1 MKRIIFILSI
11 FMIAI
16 SCNSLSTS
24 EKSIQEYM
32 RTQTGSPDLEIE
44 FTNVQITKQTV
55 GDSIDILQKIFEEQ
69 IKEKEKTI
77 KRIENDNQAW
87 QKELESMSKKDQNY
101 AFLVQMVN
109 SNQRRIKELQ
119 EKVIKNGTGYYD
131 GRDPKKVIATLVKC
145 EMTSLINPVLK
156 AKQTKEGVFLLTP
169 DETVCIR
176 QIK

>member
-11 FMIAI
+11 FMITI

-44 FTNVQITKQTV
+44 FTTV

-101 AFLVQMVN
+101 AFLVQMMN

-131 GRDPKKVIATLVKC
+131 GQDPKKVIATLVKC

-176 QIK
+176 QVK

>member
-11 FMIAI
+11 FMITI

-101 AFLVQMVN
+101 AFLVQMMN

-131 GRDPKKVIATLVKC
+131 GHDPKKVIATLVKC

-176 QIK
+176 QVK

>member
-69 IKEKEKTI
+69 IKC
-77 KRIENDNQAW
+77 
-87 QKELESMSKKDQNY
+87 L
-101 AFLVQMVN
+101 
-109 SNQRRIKELQ
+109 
-119 EKVIKNGTGYYD
+119 
-131 GRDPKKVIATLVKC
+131 
-145 EMTSLINPVLK
+145 VLK
-156 AKQTKEGVFLLTP
+156 ATSLAKTKIMHFWV
-169 DETVCIR
+169 R
-176 QIK
+176 W

>member
-11 FMIAI
+11 FMITI

-69 IKEKEKTI
+69 IKAVSYTHLLI
-77 KRIENDNQAW
+77 LQLFPCGIPIGLYIRFILYCIRI
-87 QKELESMSKKDQNY
+87 
-101 AFLVQMVN
+101 
-109 SNQRRIKELQ
+109 
-119 EKVIKNGTGYYD
+119 
-131 GRDPKKVIATLVKC
+131 
-145 EMTSLINPVLK
+145 
-156 AKQTKEGVFLLTP
+156 LTP
-169 DETVCIR
+169 T
-176 QIK
+176 

>member
-77 KRIENDNQAW
+77 KRIE
-87 QKELESMSKKDQNY
+87 
-101 AFLVQMVN
+101 
-109 SNQRRIKELQ
+109 RRHPGCL
-119 EKVIKNGTGYYD
+119 
-131 GRDPKKVIATLVKC
+131 
-145 EMTSLINPVLK
+145 
-156 AKQTKEGVFLLTP
+156 
-169 DETVCIR
+169 
-176 QIK
+176 

>member
-11 FMIAI
+11 FMITI

-101 AFLVQMVN
+101 AFLVQMMN

-119 EKVIKNGTGYYD
+119 EKVIKNGTGYYA
-131 GRDPKKVIATLVKC
+131 GQDPKKVIATLVKC

>member
-1 MKRIIFILSI
+1 MKRIIFISGI
-11 FMIAI
+11 FLIAI

-32 RTQTGSPDLEIE
+32 RIQTGSPDLEIE

-55 GDSIDILQKIFEEQ
+55 GDSVDILQKIFEEQ
-69 IKEKEKTI
+69 TKGKEETI
-77 KRIENDNQAW
+77 EYLENRNQKL
-87 QKELESMSKKDQNY
+87 QKELESMSKKDQSY
-101 AFLVQMVN
+101 AILVQIMN
-109 SNQRRIKELQ
+109 STQGQINEWQ
-119 EKVIKNGTGYYD
+119 EKVITNGAVYYD
-131 GRDPKKVIATLVKC
+131 GQDPEKVIATLVKC

-176 QIK
+176 QVK

>member
-101 AFLVQMVN
+101 RYPGKVRDDLAYQ
-109 SNQRRIKELQ
+109 SGIKGETNQR
-119 EKVIKNGTGYYD
+119 GGFSAYS
-131 GRDPKKVIATLVKC
+131 G
-145 EMTSLINPVLK
+145 
-156 AKQTKEGVFLLTP
+156 
-169 DETVCIR
+169 
-176 QIK
+176 

>member
-11 FMIAI
+11 FMITI

-87 QKELESMSKKDQNY
+87 QKELESMSKKRPKLCISGSDDEFQ
-101 AFLVQMVN
+101 
-109 SNQRRIKELQ
+109 SKTNQRVAGESDQ
-119 EKVIKNGTGYYD
+119 EWD
-131 GRDPKKVIATLVKC
+131 R
-145 EMTSLINPVLK
+145 VL
-156 AKQTKEGVFLLTP
+156 
-169 DETVCIR
+169 
-176 QIK
+176 

>member
-109 SNQRRIKELQ
+109 SNQR
-119 EKVIKNGTGYYD
+119 
-131 GRDPKKVIATLVKC
+131 
-145 EMTSLINPVLK
+145 
-156 AKQTKEGVFLLTP
+156 
-169 DETVCIR
+169 
-176 QIK
+176 

>member
-11 FMIAI
+11 FMITI

-87 QKELESMSKKDQNY
+87 QKELESMSKKTKIMHFWLDDEFQ
-101 AFLVQMVN
+101 
-109 SNQRRIKELQ
+109 SKTNQRVAGESDQ
-119 EKVIKNGTGYYD
+119 EWD
-131 GRDPKKVIATLVKC
+131 R
-145 EMTSLINPVLK
+145 VL
-156 AKQTKEGVFLLTP
+156 
-169 DETVCIR
+169 
-176 QIK
+176 

>member
-11 FMIAI
+11 FMITI

-101 AFLVQMVN
+101 AFLVQMMN

-119 EKVIKNGTGYYD
+119 EKVIIYF
-131 GRDPKKVIATLVKC
+131 
-145 EMTSLINPVLK
+145 
-156 AKQTKEGVFLLTP
+156 TKFLRLLLFN
-169 DETVCIR
+169 C
-176 QIK
+176 

>member
-11 FMIAI
+11 FMITI

-77 KRIENDNQAW
+77 KRIENDNQAKRAGIYV
-87 QKELESMSKKDQNY
+87 QKRPKLCISGSDDEFQSKT
-101 AFLVQMVN
+101 
-109 SNQRRIKELQ
+109 NQRVAGESDQ
-119 EKVIKNGTGYYD
+119 EWD
-131 GRDPKKVIATLVKC
+131 R
-145 EMTSLINPVLK
+145 VL
-156 AKQTKEGVFLLTP
+156 
-169 DETVCIR
+169 
-176 QIK
+176 

>member
-131 GRDPKKVIATLVKC
+131 GQDPKKVICYPGKVRDDLAYQSGIK
-145 EMTSLINPVLK
+145 
-156 AKQTKEGVFLLTP
+156 G
-169 DETVCIR
+169 ETNQR
-176 QIK
+176 GGFSAYSG

>member
-131 GRDPKKVIATLVKC
+131 G
-145 EMTSLINPVLK
+145 SLKNDKMKTFRPIPASQV
-156 AKQTKEGVFLLTP
+156 VFLRVLVSSPPLTRELRTP
-169 DETVCIR
+169 AR
-176 QIK
+176 FR

>member
-11 FMIAI
+11 FMITI

-101 AFLVQMVN
+101 AFLVQMMN

-131 GRDPKKVIATLVKC
+131 GQVPKKVIATLVKC

-156 AKQTKEGVFLLTP
+156 AKQTKEGFFLLTP

>member
-1 MKRIIFILSI
+1 
-11 FMIAI
+11 MITI

-77 KRIENDNQAW
+77 KRIEND
-87 QKELESMSKKDQNY
+87 KT
-101 AFLVQMVN
+101 
-109 SNQRRIKELQ
+109 NQRVAGESDQ
-119 EKVIKNGTGYYD
+119 EWD
-131 GRDPKKVIATLVKC
+131 R
-145 EMTSLINPVLK
+145 VL
-156 AKQTKEGVFLLTP
+156 
-169 DETVCIR
+169 
-176 QIK
+176 